1 MSNATLHRVT
11 PTRTDPTTTYTPP
24 QTPLQRAERVATD
37 LLARHSI
44 TALRVSLGVVFL
56 LFGALKFIPGAS
68 PAQDLAVRTVET
80 LTFGLLHDGVALAA
94 IATIECVIGLTM
106 LTGKFLRLGLLV
118 LAAAMVGIMSPLV
131 LFYGDLFPG
140 YPTLT
145 GQYVIKDIVL
155 VTAGLVIAAKALGAR
170 LTVTR

>member
-1 MSNATLHRVT
+1 MSNATLHR
-11 PTRTDPTTTYTPP
+11 PTKTDPTIAY
-24 QTPLQRAERVATD
+24 QRPETLLDRAQRVAAH

-44 TALRVSLGVVFL
+44 TALRISLGVVFL

-80 LTFGLLHDGVALAA
+80 LTFGLLHDGTALAV
-94 IATIECVIGLTM
+94 IATIECVIGVTM

-118 LAAAMVGIMSPLV
+118 MAAAMVGIMSPLV
-131 LFYGDLFPG
+131 LFFGDMFPG

-145 GQYVIKDIVL
+145 GQYVIK
-155 VTAGLVIAAKALGAR
+155 
-170 LTVTR
+170 